1 MLEDFFLINT
11 LVQLKSPIKLFC
23 TLIKRALTF
32 RGVQI
37 SERQSK
43 SDNGSA
49 EGRPNPRRGGGS
61 RIQIRWS
68 TGAKSVTHMQ
78 GIYCGKC
85 KIIAEPLFAFITT
98 IIIVIL
104 EDITIPLQQ
113 LRNILQLLEIARSSG
128 LK

>member
-1 MLEDFFLINT
+1 M
-11 LVQLKSPIKLFC
+11 
-23 TLIKRALTF
+23 
-32 RGVQI
+32 GVQI
-37 SERQSK
+37 SERQSI
-43 SDNGSA
+43 SDSGSA
-49 EGRPNPRRGGGS
+49 EGRPNPRRGGGGG
-61 RIQIRWS
+61 RVQIRCG

-85 KIIAEPLFAFITT
+85 EIIAEPLFAFIRT

-113 LRNILQLLEIARSSG
+113 LQNILQLLETARSSG